1 MKKTNVMI
9 EVSDDL
15 YNDII
20 EPYKKRKSFGRLVVH
35 LLEAY
40 RSNDAI
46 YSYINGE
53 IDGLENESQQ
63 ELLKDLNSMTQSLN
77 MMGLLQSQA
86 EVVID
91 EGQRVVDEFG
101 SQAKKDLNNFNMSKN
116 EKDEKGTLTRDD
128 VISIVNDSV
137 SDIRDMLK
145 SLMDK
150 GKVSEPIMEKVQ
162 GAVET
167 KINAGLAD
175 KVAEKVNTSSSYV
188 PKEVSEQDVKEADAA
203 IASLLGSIS
212 Y

>member
-46 YSYINGE
+46 YSFINGA

-91 EGQRVVDEFG
+91 EGQRAVDEFS
-101 SQAKKDLNNFNMSKN
+101 SQAKKDLNNFNMP
-116 EKDEKGTLTRDD
+116 KDEKGILTRDD

-145 SLMDK
+145 SLIDK

-175 KVAEKVNTSSSYV
+175 RVAEKVNTSSSYV